1 MFGIVEIKGHQ
12 YRVSAGD
19 VIDVEKMEAEVGSTV
34 DLNKVL
40 FIGGKSPI
48 VGMPVVNGAN
58 IKAKVVRQDRDR
70 KVLVFKRSPGSW
82 RRKKGHRQHFTCLVI
97 TEIADGK
104 GNTAKIDASS
114 KAATKFNIK

>member
-19 VIDVEKMEAEVGSTV
+19 VIDVEKMDAEVGSTV

-40 FIGGKSPI
+40 FIGGNNPL

-70 KVLVFKRSPGSW
+70 KIIVFKRKPGSW

-104 GNTAKIDASS
+104 GNVAKIDAAS

>member
-19 VIDVEKMEAEVGSTV
+19 VIDVEKMDAEVGSTV

-40 FIGGKSPI
+40 FIGGNSPL

-70 KVLVFKRSPGSW
+70 KIIIFKRKPGSW

-104 GNTAKIDASS
+104 GNVAKIDAAS

>member
-19 VIDVEKMEAEVGSTV
+19 VIDVEKMDAEVGSLV

-40 FIGGKSPI
+40 FIGGNNPL
-48 VGMPVVNGAN
+48 VGMPVVSGAN

-70 KVLVFKRSPGSW
+70 KIIIFKRKPGSW

-104 GNTAKIDASS
+104 GNVAKIDAAS
-114 KAATKFNIK
+114 KSATKFNIK

>member
-48 VGMPVVNGAN
+48 VGMPVVSGAN

-104 GNTAKIDASS
+104 GNTTKIDASS

>member
-19 VIDVEKMEAEVGSTV
+19 VIDVEKMDAEVGSTV

-40 FIGGKSPI
+40 FIGGNNPL

-70 KVLVFKRSPGSW
+70 KIIIFKRKPGSW

-104 GNTAKIDASS
+104 GNVAKIDAAS